1 MQANQNFYKDIFIPD
16 YDQSSINN
24 TFQIPPQNSI
34 ITFPIQNHFFDSS
47 FSRKDQSFFQEDDFG
62 GSYFIQQ
69 FLSHSE
75 VKNNDIPLEEED
87 YRKKVEEYKKKE
99 DEDEKD
105 CQKKEEEYKKK
116 VDEEDYQK
124 KEEELKDQL
133 FFQENDFGSSYFIQH
148 FLSYFEVE
156 DLEEEYKK
164 KEEEYKKKEEEYK
177 KKVEEYK
184 KKEDE
189 EDYRKKEDEEDYR
202 KKEEEYKKKEE
213 GYKKIIE
220 EYKKK
225 EEEAKNEKE
234 DLSQKNQSQIYNK
247 DYFHHPN
254 KDHPEKNPF
263 YYSKISL
270 DKEFP
275 SFSEK
280 KNEFGEQI
288 SGDCNNF
295 FKKDNIHQDDNQ
307 KLNKKETKIFFD
319 AKKISKEKAEEKN
332 FKNFS
337 RIEDKKGNKIYIP
350 NIENKSSLNKKNSN
364 IFIHEDNEVE
374 IDIPQQIINSNII
387 NENHNISGFQN
398 NREIKIDFN
407 EKSIP
412 NNKNFNIF
420 INDDSDFKIDIPQQI
435 INSNQTKEN
444 YNISGFHNNSEIKI
458 NFKEKSI
465 NSKQNQINNDSM
477 LNGSTGDT
485 SQKNNLNISGINKYK
500 FPFKVIFVPDE
511 LVTLNKSSEN
521 LYVNFKRKR
530 KRVRKEVNN
539 HEHMKKAEDLEKSIL
554 RKFKAYIRF
563 KKKNEIKEF
572 KNIIDKDLNFWGSF
586 LQNNKPFTF
595 IQKGGKKKIFNSY
608 GKSLMDFIFSR
619 DDVDDL
625 YKRFAS
631 DKSYLNQLLESFNK
645 KSEGYK
651 QAYLIALKNLN
662 KKYNNKYNEEDLE
675 LKYDEDS

>member
-1 MQANQNFYKDIFIPD
+1 MQANENFIKDI
-16 YDQSSINN
+16 
-24 TFQIPPQNSI
+24 I
-34 ITFPIQNHFFDSS
+34 ITDCDGGDISEISQVPHDS
-47 FSRKDQSFFQEDDFG
+47 FLK
-62 GSYFIQQ
+62 SYFG
-69 FLSHSE
+69 
-75 VKNNDIPLEEED
+75 VKQNDFFSFI
-87 YRKKVEEYKKKE
+87 
-99 DEDEKD
+99 
-105 CQKKEEEYKKK
+105 EEEYRKT
-116 VDEEDYQK
+116 EE
-124 KEEELKDQL
+124 
-133 FFQENDFGSSYFIQH
+133 FN
-148 FLSYFEVE
+148 
-156 DLEEEYKK
+156 
-164 KEEEYKKKEEEYK
+164 
-177 KKVEEYK
+177 
-184 KKEDE
+184 
-189 EDYRKKEDEEDYR
+189 
-202 KKEEEYKKKEE
+202 
-213 GYKKIIE
+213 KIIE
-220 EYKKK
+220 EIIEESKKK

-234 DLSQKNQSQIYNK
+234 DLRQKNQSQMYNK

-254 KDHPEKNPF
+254 KNHPEKNPF
-263 YYSKISL
+263 YFSKISF

-275 SFSEK
+275 SFSKK

-288 SGDCNNF
+288 SGDFNDSF
-295 FKKDNIHQDDNQ
+295 EEDNILQDDDQ
-307 KLNKKETKIFFD
+307 KLYQKETKIFFD

-350 NIENKSSLNKKNSN
+350 NNENNSSLPNKNSN
-364 IFIHEDNEVE
+364 SFIHEDNGVK
-374 IDIPQQIINSNII
+374 IDIPQPIINSNLINENHNISGFKNNREIKINLNKKPIPNYKNFYIFINDDSDFKIDIPQPII
-387 NENHNISGFQN
+387 NSNQIKENHNISGFQN
-398 NREIKIDFN
+398 NREIKI
-407 EKSIP
+407 
-412 NNKNFNIF
+412 
-420 INDDSDFKIDIPQQI
+420 
-435 INSNQTKEN
+435 
-444 YNISGFHNNSEIKI
+444 
-458 NFKEKSI
+458 NFKEKPI
-465 NSKQNQINNDSM
+465 NSKQNQINNNSV

-485 SQKNNLNISGINKYK
+485 SQKNNLNTSGINKNK

-521 LYVNFKRKR
+521 LYANFKRKR
-530 KRVRKEVNN
+530 KRVREEVSS

-563 KKKNEIKEF
+563 KKKNGIKEF
-572 KNIIDKDLNFWGSF
+572 KNIINKDLNFWGFF
-586 LQNNKPFTF
+586 LKNNKPFTF